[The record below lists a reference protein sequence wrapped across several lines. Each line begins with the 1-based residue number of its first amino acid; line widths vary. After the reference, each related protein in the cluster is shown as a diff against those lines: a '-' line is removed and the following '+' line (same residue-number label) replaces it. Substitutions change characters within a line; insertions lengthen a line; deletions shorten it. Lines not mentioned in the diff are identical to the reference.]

1 MLKQKHNEEQKADV
15 ELGQPAYCKTDVT
28 GCISSPN
35 TKDGLQEEDFL
46 NYGYVLSGKQNET
59 MLFEKKDKPGWSLHL
74 MYNVADQTLRL
85 RYDRAAEFY
94 SVLIARMK
102 VLNREELGWVFNR
115 IFHDAL

>member
-1 MLKQKHNEEQKADV
+1 
-15 ELGQPAYCKTDVT
+15 
-28 GCISSPN
+28 
-35 TKDGLQEEDFL
+35 
-46 NYGYVLSGKQNET
+46 
-59 MLFEKKDKPGWSLHL
+59 